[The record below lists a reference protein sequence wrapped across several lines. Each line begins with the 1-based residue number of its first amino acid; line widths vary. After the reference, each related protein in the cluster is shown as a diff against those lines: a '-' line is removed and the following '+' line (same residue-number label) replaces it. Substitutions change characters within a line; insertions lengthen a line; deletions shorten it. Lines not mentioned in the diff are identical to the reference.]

1 MTQHSYIGLENLA
14 LTAPQKTTLVQALAS
29 LGPASDPQP
38 CNRNHRRVRT
48 DQDAVIFEALFQDS
62 DLTTLALRQY
72 LANVFGVALANVTAA
87 TTSQTFLTL
96 PSPIITL
103 TYQATA
109 RLRFVLFGGV
119 GATWQQ
125 SRAETAAYLAANAV
139 AWGDV

>member
-1 MTQHSYIGLENLA
+1 MPHLYFGLENIA
-14 LTAPQKTTLVQALAS
+14 LTAPQKATLITALAS
-29 LGPASDPQP
+29 LGPLSDPQP

-72 LANVFGVALANVTAA
+72 LANVFGVALANVTAG
-87 TTSQTFLTL
+87 TTSQTFLTV

-103 TYQATA
+103 TYQAA
-109 RLRFVLFGGV
+109 AKMRAVLFGGV

-125 SRAETAAYLAANAV
+125 SRAEAAAYLAANAA